1 MGIVLGEAAI
11 ISALAGVAGYTAGLG
26 GARLLAPL
34 FRGGAEASWEF
45 DPLLPLAAVTSSI
58 VLGLVSSLIPAIQ
71 ASRLDPAMALR
82 TL

>member
-11 ISALAGVAGYTAGLG
+11 VSALAGVAGYLAGLG

-34 FRGGAEASWEF
+34 FQGGAEAAWEF
-45 DPLLPLAAVTSSI
+45 NPLLPLAAVTASI
-58 VLGLVSSLIPAIQ
+58 ALGLVSSLAPAIQ
-71 ASRLDPAMALR
+71 ASRLDPTLALR